1 MPRVILCLG
10 SNYEPAAS
18 LAFARLRLQALCPG
32 IRFATEVRT
41 APIGMRLRFEPFH
54 NQVAL
59 FTADAIDA
67 DAFRLRLKQIER
79 QAGRAADDKAREI
92 VRLDID
98 LLAIDDHIIKPADW
112 QRAYV
117 RQGVEELQ
125 GVEDLKQK

>member
-18 LAFARLRLQALCPG
+18 LAFARLRLQVLCPG
-32 IRFATEVRT
+32 IRFAAEVRT
-41 APIGMRLRFEPFH
+41 APIGMNLRFEPFL
-54 NQVAL
+54 NQVAM
-59 FTADAIDA
+59 FTTDAIDA

-79 QAGRAADDKAREI
+79 QTGRAADDKAREI

-98 LLAIDDHIIKPADW
+98 LLAIDDHILKPADW

-117 RQGVEELQ
+117 RQGVEEVLSLND
-125 GVEDLKQK
+125 GF